1 MEASNEKTL
10 NFQLRKQFL
19 LTTLAQQ
26 GSLDV
31 GQAAQQ
37 LHTTPITIR
46 RDLAQL
52 AAEGLVVRTHGG
64 AVLPELVKN
73 PVAFT
78 RKATAHLAEKTYI
91 CQLAASQIAAG
102 DTIFIDCGSTTFPLC
117 SLIQHLKIRVVTNS
131 LPVLFELVNSQVQ
144 VVLAGGEV
152 DAERQA
158 MHGTVAVEQLKRYQ
172 VDKAFLGVDGF
183 SLQRG
188 LSANSEKEAAI
199 SLAVGEAARHVYLL
213 CDASKLEHD
222 KYLQFAP
229 LSFVDTLITDARASP
244 DVLARYR
251 EAGLTVLV

>member
-1 MEASNEKTL
+1 MKASNVKMLT
-10 NFQLRKQFL
+10 FQLRKQFL
-19 LTTLAQQ
+19 LSTLAQH
-26 GSLDV
+26 GSLEV
-31 GQAAQQ
+31 AHAAQH
-37 LHTTPITIR
+37 LRTTPITIR

-78 RKATAHLAEKTYI
+78 RKATANLAEKTYI
-91 CQLAASQIAAG
+91 CQLAAGQISAG

-117 SLIQHLKIRVVTNS
+117 PLIRQLKIRVVTNS
-131 LPVLFELVNSQVQ
+131 LPVLFELVGSAVQ

-158 MHGTVAVEQLKRYQ
+158 MHGTIAVEQLKRYQ

-199 SLAVGEAARHVYLL
+199 SLAVGEAARQVYLL
-213 CDASKLEHD
+213 CDASKLEQD

-229 LSFVDTLITDARASP
+229 LSFIDTLVTDARASSEL
-244 DVLARYR
+244 LAQYR
-251 EAGLTVLV
+251 EAGLTVLA